1 MANQSNDS
9 ILDLRDICNKPKIV
23 IHDGLL
29 WKYQDTQFS
38 RPPISQYNPESCKI
52 SYTIKEYSIQGKLLN
67 KDYKNIRKIQLKH
80 DRKSYFGLHLS
91 LNSMGNKEVAV
102 FEVNPNL
109 RKSIIQLDTEN
120 ECPDIPIINFIE
132 NKYRQIIDQ
141 PQIWIIEVHDVEE
154 IEENDKLTLEEREQ
168 KVKQLKPQATQ
179 LFKEQKYKEAIQIYR
194 TIQSKIGQIPKALKN
209 TMTQEQKTFFQIEL
223 SRVYSNQAICYL
235 QMNEYAQAIDASKLA
250 INEWDQNFKA
260 YCIQAKVHFE
270 RNQKSEALEQF
281 QQIIQKFPNEDV
293 TEVQKYIDKCQQPK
307 KTTKNEQ
314 QLYKKIFEKLQDKD
328 EDEIQREQKE
338 KFEKVEKNRQ
348 TEKILNSAKNGQSI
362 NHEEIQKLQ

>member
-9 ILDLRDICNKPKIV
+9 ILDLRDICSKPKNS
-23 IHDGLL
+23 IHDNLL

-38 RPPISQYNPESCKI
+38 RPAESQYNPESCKI

-80 DRKSYFGLHLS
+80 DRKSYFGLHLC
-91 LNSMGNKEVAV
+91 LESMGNKEVSV
-102 FEVNPNL
+102 FEVNPIL
-109 RKSIIQLDTEN
+109 RKSIIQLEAEN
-120 ECPDIPIINFIE
+120 ERPDIPIINFIE
-132 NKYRQIIDQ
+132 NKYRNIIDQ
-141 PQIWIIEVHDVEE
+141 PQIWIIEVHDIEE
-154 IEENDKLTLEEREQ
+154 IEDNEKLTLEEREQ
-168 KVKQLKPQATQ
+168 KVKQLKSQATQ
-179 LFKEQKYKEAIQIYR
+179 LFKEQKYKEAIQVYKNIH
-194 TIQSKIGQIPKALKN
+194 SKIGQIPKALKN
-209 TMTQEQKTFFQIEL
+209 TMTQEQKTFFQVEL
-223 SRVYSNQAICYL
+223 SRVYSNQAICHL
-235 QMNEYAQAIDASKLA
+235 QLKEYAKAIETSKQAMND
-250 INEWDQNFKA
+250 WDQNFKA
-260 YCIQAKVHFE
+260 YFIYAKAHFE
-270 RNQKSEALEQF
+270 RDQKSEALEYF

-293 TEVQKYIDKCQQPK
+293 TEVQKYLDKCKQP